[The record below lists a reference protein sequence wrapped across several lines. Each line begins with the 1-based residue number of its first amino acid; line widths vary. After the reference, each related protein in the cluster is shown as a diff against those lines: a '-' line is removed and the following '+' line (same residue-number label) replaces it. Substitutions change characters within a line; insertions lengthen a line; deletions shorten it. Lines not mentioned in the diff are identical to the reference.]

1 LQETQGLY
9 YNVSIKFIKE
19 FLQVTTEAMP
29 NLFINPALKKF
40 LSYVKPYRR
49 IIIVATICGL
59 LKYNIPLIF
68 PLVLK
73 NIIDHLLSPE
83 SYNTAKLHS
92 VMLLLVLLYLC
103 YAAATYFRSYF
114 ADQTG
119 QRIIFDLRHEL
130 YVHLQR
136 MSLSFF
142 EKRQVGS
149 IASRLL
155 GDIASA
161 QNFVGAAFTNTIMD
175 ASSIFLISFFLFRMN
190 CRLALVSISIL
201 PFYVFLNKYF
211 KSQIKKTSQLA
222 QRKMEEIS
230 GNVHEK
236 LGGISTIQSY
246 TREKAEEKLFFQ
258 DNREY
263 LSYQLKNVKHNA
275 SAQSVV
281 GFLTSIAPVIVVWYG
296 AMQVIHGH
304 LTVGE
309 LTAFYAYLGMF
320 YIPLNRLT
328 ELNILLANSQSA
340 IERISEVF
348 SITPDVTDHPD
359 AKEIKTIKGEI
370 KFSNVHFA
378 YEPSKTV
385 LKDINLSIPAGRTVA
400 LVGPSGAG
408 KSTFVKLIP
417 RFYDVFSGKITIDD
431 VDIRY
436 FKLSC
441 LRRHIATVPQE
452 PILFSGTIYEN
463 IVLGNPA
470 ATDEDVQTAAV
481 SANAH
486 DFIRKLPKGYQAEIG
501 EGGLKL
507 SGGQRQRIALA
518 RAFLK
523 NAPIL
528 ILDEATSSL
537 DSESEN
543 LIQQALKRLMQGRT
557 TIIIAHRFSTIQSV
571 DQIVAFDNGEIAETG
586 NHQELL
592 QKPYGLYRRL
602 YTETTDCTDYT
613 DKNLKQSAEF
623 NNPKSVQSE
632 KSFD

>member
-1 LQETQGLY
+1 MPLNKGLY
-9 YNVSIKFIKE
+9 YNVSIKFIKG
-19 FLQVTTEAMP
+19 FLQVTIEAMS
-29 NLFINPALKKF
+29 NFFINPALKKF
-40 LSYVKPYRR
+40 LSHVKPYRW

-73 NIIDHLLSPE
+73 NIIDHLLSPA

-92 VMLLLVLLYLC
+92 IMLLLVLLYLC
-103 YAAATYFRSYF
+103 YAVATYFRSYF

-149 IASRLL
+149 VASRLL

-175 ASSIFLISFFLFRMN
+175 ASSLFLISFFLFRMN
-190 CRLALVSISIL
+190 WRLALVSISIL
-201 PFYVFLNKYF
+201 PFYVVLNKYF
-211 KSQIKKTSQLA
+211 KSRIKKTSHLA

-236 LGGISTIQSY
+236 LGGISIIQSY
-246 TREKAEEKLFFQ
+246 TREKAEEKVFFQ

-281 GFLTSIAPVIVVWYG
+281 GFLTSIAPVLVVWYG

-320 YIPLNRLT
+320 YTPLNRLT

-340 IERISEVF
+340 IERIFEVF
-348 SITPDVTDHPD
+348 NTSPDVVDCPEANEPD
-359 AKEIKTIKGEI
+359 TIKGEI
-370 KFSNVHFA
+370 RFQNAHFA

-385 LKDINLSIPAGRTVA
+385 LKGIDLSIPAGCTVA

-417 RFYDVFSGKITIDD
+417 RFYDVSAGSIAIDNC
-431 VDIRY
+431 DIRD
-436 FKLSC
+436 FKLNC
-441 LRRHIATVPQE
+441 LRKHIATVPQE

-463 IVLGNPA
+463 IVFGNSA
-470 ATDEDVQTAAV
+470 ATEKDVQAAAI
-481 SANAH
+481 SANSH
-486 DFIRKLPKGYQAEIG
+486 DFICKLPNGYQTEIG
-501 EGGLKL
+501 EGGMKL

-537 DSESEN
+537 DSKAEN
-543 LIQQALKRLMQGRT
+543 LIQQALKRLMQDRT
-557 TIIIAHRFSTIQSV
+557 TIIIAHRLSTIQSA
-571 DQIVAFDNGEIAETG
+571 DKIVVFDNGEIVETG

-602 YTETTDCTDYT
+602 YEEQF
-613 DKNLKQSAEF
+613 KNRFTADSAILHI
-623 NNPKSVQSE
+623 
-632 KSFD
+632 